1 VGVRSFDSGGA
12 GGWLDNQLTGAVGA
26 IDNEAQA
33 VVVVNFAKT
42 AQNSAAKI

>member
-12 GGWLDNQLTGAVGA
+12 GGWLASQLTGAVGA
-26 IDNEAQA
+26 INNEAPA

-42 AQNSAAKI
+42 ARNSAAKI